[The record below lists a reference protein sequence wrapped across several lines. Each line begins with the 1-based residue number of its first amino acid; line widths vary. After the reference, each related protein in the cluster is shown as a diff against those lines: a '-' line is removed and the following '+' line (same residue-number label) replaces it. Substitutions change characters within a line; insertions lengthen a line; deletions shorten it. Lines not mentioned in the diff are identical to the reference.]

1 MQTQTIQTNVSIP
14 VITGISER
22 TYITS
27 KLVEENKSLKE
38 EIRSLK
44 ETDEEH
50 FQMYSSLKK
59 QLESTETRTA
69 GFRLCL
75 IFEDRSEINKDCGN
89 NYRSVSSTIS
99 YYKHDPLMT
108 YHGPK
113 LKQYIIVLNGI
124 LWNNHFYE

>member
-1 MQTQTIQTNVSIP
+1 MQTQTIETNVSVP
-14 VITGISER
+14 VITGISDR
-22 TYITS
+22 AYITS
-27 KLVEENKSLKE
+27 KLIEENNSLKE
-38 EIRSLK
+38 KIRSLN
-44 ETDEEH
+44 ERDEEH
-50 FQMYSSLKK
+50 FKMYSSVKK
-59 QLESTETRTA
+59 QLENKTNQTA

>member
-59 QLESTETRTA
+59 QLESTETRTT